1 MKAYLKTTFILLLT
15 LAFACKEKPLEF
27 IKLDQFSKIDT
38 MQDNGREYY
47 YKTDCYI
54 VYNYQDNLNNEKA
67 VDSFAYKNRAR
78 DLSKYLNYQ
87 IVIYKSSDV
96 TSIENL
102 NHLPKIDLPIFYSC
116 DWDYDGLR
124 IFQRVKNIIPDIELL
139 VPTSTNFS
147 KSVKSPNHKS
157 DWVYEK
163 SFSNLDYDLYSN
175 DAKKIIEYLIRRK
188 EWIEEENN
196 DLIEMLKNFDSILSN

>member
-67 VDSFAYKNRAR
+67 VDSFAYKNRTR

-102 NHLPKIDLPIFYSC
+102 KANPKDFEVQSLQNDMIYRYKWS
-116 DWDYDGLR
+116 DGEWVGKSK
-124 IFQRVKNIIPDIELL
+124 FKNYEL
-139 VPTSTNFS
+139 V
-147 KSVKSPNHKS
+147 
-157 DWVYEK
+157 E
-163 SFSNLDYDLYSN
+163 
-175 DAKKIIEYLIRRK
+175 AQEMIR
-188 EWIEEENN
+188 E
-196 DLIEMLKNFDSILSN
+196 D